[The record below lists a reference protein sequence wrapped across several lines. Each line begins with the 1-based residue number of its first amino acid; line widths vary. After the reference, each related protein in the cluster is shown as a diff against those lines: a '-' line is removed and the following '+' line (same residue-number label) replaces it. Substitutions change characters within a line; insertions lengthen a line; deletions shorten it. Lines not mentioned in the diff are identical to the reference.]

1 MKRKIQTR
9 EQEEKV
15 DYSNLKQYTKKQLLN
30 ICIDLN
36 LTVKNH
42 KNKDFIIQLI
52 HIRPSLI
59 GCSNAKKIL

>member
-1 MKRKIQTR
+1 M
-9 EQEEKV
+9 EEEKI
-15 DYSNLKQYTKKQLLN
+15 DYENLEQYTRKKLIN

-36 LTVKNH
+36 ITVNKQ